1 MARVTV
7 EDCIEIVPN
16 RFELVEMA
24 SQRVRQITSG
34 TPLTVERDNDKDTI
48 VSLREIADKTIDVDV
63 LREEIIQSHQKYG
76 KTDSIDDN
84 QAMIGRGADITD
96 EDIAKDMADL
106 QADASDEIEDELGD
120 AGFEFAEEDITD
132 AND

>member
-7 EDCIEIVPN
+7 EDCIEILPN

-34 TPLTVERDNDKDTI
+34 TPLTIERDNDKDTI
-48 VSLREIADKTIDVDV
+48 VSLREIAEKTVDVDS
-63 LREEIIQSHQKYG
+63 LREELIQSHQKYG

-106 QADASDEIEDELGD
+106 QADAADEIEDELGD
-120 AGFEFAEEDITD
+120 AGFEFAEEDVINAD
-132 AND
+132 D

>member
-34 TPLTVERDNDKDTI
+34 NPLTIERDNDKDTI
-48 VSLREIADKTIDVDV
+48 IALREIAEKTVSPEV
-63 LREEIIQSHQKYG
+63 LREELIQSHQKYG
-76 KTDSIDDN
+76 KVDKIDDN
-84 QAMIGRGADITD
+84 NALIGAGIEDMKAD
-96 EDIAKDMADL
+96 DIARDMADL
-106 QADASDEIEDELGD
+106 QADGDIEDDLES
-120 AGFEFAEEDITD
+120 AGAFEFGDEDVVNAD
-132 AND
+132 D

>member
-24 SQRVRQITSG
+24 AQRVRQIAG
-34 TPLTVERDNDKDTI
+34 GNPLTIERDNDKDTI
-48 VSLREIADKTIDVDV
+48 ISLREIAEKTVSDEA

-76 KTDSIDDN
+76 TADVIEDAQLSI
-84 QAMIGRGADITD
+84 GEDITSD
-96 EDIAKDMADL
+96 DIAKDMADL
-106 QADASDEIEDELGD
+106 QSGASIEVEDELGGE
-120 AGFEFAEEDITD
+120 GFEFAEDDLVD
-132 AND
+132 ADD

>member
-34 TPLTVERDNDKDTI
+34 TPLTIERDNDKDTI
-48 VSLREIADKTIDVDV
+48 VSLREIADKTIDTNI
-63 LREEIIQSHQKYG
+63 LREEIIQSHQKHG
-76 KTDSIDDN
+76 KADSIDDN

-120 AGFEFAEEDITD
+120 AGFEFAEEDVVD
-132 AND
+132 AAD